1 MYPEVFFGEKNRD
14 SASLKMNN
22 GTPGYTLARSGGIT
36 VALYALAATKKY
48 TVDQL
53 IQIARRVLSG
63 TPCACQKV
71 CFGEGIL
78 LIRPFPHAGRGGMQK
93 LEYMDINCASTFQ
106 SPYCWSCPLCGCCPS

>member
-63 TPCACQKV
+63 TPCACQKRFV
-71 CFGEGIL
+71 LGKTYCEPPL
-78 LIRPFPHAGRGGMQK
+78 PQQSSVNSTPKPSPRQSSGRG
-93 LEYMDINCASTFQ
+93 LD
-106 SPYCWSCPLCGCCPS
+106 LL

>member
-1 MYPEVFFGEKNRD
+1 VSSALSFFIQKKQGMPHPFPDCKGITDRSMYPEVFFGEKNRD

-63 TPCACQKV
+63 TPCACQKSL
-71 CFGEGIL
+71 F
-78 LIRPFPHAGRGGMQK
+78 
-93 LEYMDINCASTFQ
+93 
-106 SPYCWSCPLCGCCPS
+106 